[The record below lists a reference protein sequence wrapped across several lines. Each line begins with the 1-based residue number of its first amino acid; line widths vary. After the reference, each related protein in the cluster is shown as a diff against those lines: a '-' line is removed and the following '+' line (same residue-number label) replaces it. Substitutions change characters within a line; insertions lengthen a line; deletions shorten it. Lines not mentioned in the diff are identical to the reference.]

1 VSGASSEPSTDLFAV
16 IHRQR
21 ASRDFSDRP
30 VSDDDLARVLDA
42 ATFAPSAENRQPW
55 IFVVVRE
62 DDARTAIHE
71 LALRAW
77 EGGGR
82 DFSATRLP
90 AHLLAD
96 VDHGIAGGGYRAAPV
111 LLVVCADTERGH
123 PATVGSSIFP
133 ATQNLLLAA
142 TALGLGSALTTISTA
157 FADELR
163 ELLSLPAHVAP
174 QAVIPVGHPV
184 EPLGPPRREPFA
196 EHTHRERF
204 GTPW

>member
-1 VSGASSEPSTDLFAV
+1 VSDVAGRDTFDV
-16 IHRQR
+16 VHRQR
-21 ASRDFSDRP
+21 ACRDFADLP
-30 VSDDDLARVLDA
+30 LDDDDIARVLDA

-55 IFVVVRE
+55 EFIVVR
-62 DDARTAIHE
+62 DDALRNTIHE
-71 LALRAW
+71 LAVRAW
-77 EGGGR
+77 QGGGR

-90 AHLLAD
+90 ASLLAD

-111 LLVVCADTERGH
+111 VVVVCADTQRGH

-142 TALGLGSALTTISTA
+142 TALGLGSALTTITTG

-163 ELLSLPAHVAP
+163 ELLALPAHLTP
-174 QAVIPVGHPV
+174 QAVVPLGHPSR
-184 EPLGPPRREPFA
+184 PLGPPRREPFA
-196 EHTHRERF
+196 THTHRDRF